1 MPYSSKERLRGYIKG
16 VATRLTWAGDAET
29 LCESCLI
36 ERGVSFMRGRSTA
49 APTFTSFPRD
59 ILSAFL
65 RRSCRENGAYLST
78 SRRIEANLTK
88 TVPGSL
94 RPELACHRIAA
105 ARNAKA
111 PARSSPGARDLVRLR
126 PHSGTLRAS
135 PDFRSPSASRS
146 NAMTARG
153 LLAFRRFKL
162 SPEYVPLRP
171 SETTSCATF
180 CPSSRAVPLCVPP
193 GIGAVGSP
201 P

>member
-1 MPYSSKERLRGYIKG
+1 MAKRGFRRSGGKDFRR
-16 VATRLTWAGDAET
+16 TRLS
-29 LCESCLI
+29 LN
-36 ERGVSFMRGRSTA
+36 
-49 APTFTSFPRD
+49 RD
-59 ILSAFL
+59 RKGS
-65 RRSCRENGAYLST
+65 EQGPW
-78 SRRIEANLTK
+78 SRRPPKKLPIVAQAK

-94 RPELACHRIAA
+94 RLELACHRIAV
-105 ARNAKA
+105 ARDAKA
-111 PARSSPGARDLVRLR
+111 PARSSPGARNLVRLR

-135 PDFRSPSASRS
+135 PDFRPHSASRS

-180 CPSSRAVPLCVPP
+180 CPSSRAAPLCVPA
-193 GIGAVGSP
+193 GIGAVGCP